1 MSRSG
6 SNKKDLFTL
15 VGTLIVWQESLLEA
29 LPCSKPACNMIVL
42 RQATTP
48 ALFDN
53 MKREIK
59 ARQDGGWK
67 SVRWSMVK
75 PPKLGQMDILHGRI
89 MAQNPKV
96 TRL

>member
-1 MSRSG
+1 MSVFGDTALQQTS
-6 SNKKDLFTL
+6 LFNVT
-15 VGTLIVWQESLLEA
+15 
-29 LPCSKPACNMIVL
+29 VL

-48 ALFDN
+48 ALFGN

-75 PPKLGQMDILHGRI
+75 PPKLGHMDILHGRI

-96 TRL
+96 TCLWYCF

>member
-1 MSRSG
+1 M
-6 SNKKDLFTL
+6 
-15 VGTLIVWQESLLEA
+15 
-29 LPCSKPACNMIVL
+29 
-42 RQATTP
+42 QATTP
-48 ALFDN
+48 ALFGD

-75 PPKLGQMDILHGRI
+75 RPGLGQLDILHGRI

-96 TRL
+96 TQFCIAFCTCFLLTHLIACLLDFWHLCPIDPFDCLLA

>member
-1 MSRSG
+1 M
-6 SNKKDLFTL
+6 
-15 VGTLIVWQESLLEA
+15 
-29 LPCSKPACNMIVL
+29 
-42 RQATTP
+42 QATTP
-48 ALFDN
+48 ALFGD

-75 PPKLGQMDILHGRI
+75 RPSLGQLDILHGRI

-96 TRL
+96 TQLCITFCTCVQLTHFVCLID

>member
-1 MSRSG
+1 MSHSLWSCG
-6 SNKKDLFTL
+6 NAIIL
-15 VGTLIVWQESLLEA
+15 VHPV
-29 LPCSKPACNMIVL
+29 IVL
-42 RQATTP
+42 LQATTP

-67 SVRWSMVK
+67 SVRWSMVT
-75 PPKLGQMDILHGRI
+75 PPKLGRMDILHGRI

-96 TRL
+96 FCRPPAEVLLGSAVRRI